1 MGKAD
6 LHLHTSVS
14 DGMYSVARLLEHV
27 EHTLD
32 LDVIAVTDHEDAAGG
47 QRARELAAQRGY
59 RVEVIVGAEV
69 TTRHGHLLALNIET
83 APKSF
88 RSVEATLEAIHEQ
101 GGIAVIPHPFSWLTR
116 SLSER
121 TVARILHRDEPGI
134 TFDAIELANPSPAG
148 RATAARAA
156 RHNRAWRLPVTGS
169 SSSLPVTRRS
179 PGTEGC
185 SSPPSSAGFFSP
197 TRASRG
203 PRASRRPSSRRPSSC
218 PSASPRPRTWPGS
231 RNP

>member
-32 LDVIAVTDHEDAAGG
+32 LDVIAVTDHEDATGG

-69 TTRHGHLLALNIET
+69 TTRHGHHLALNIET

-121 TVARILHRDEPGI
+121 TVARILHRNEAGI
-134 TFDAIELANPSPAG
+134 TFDAIELANPRPG
-148 RATAARAA
+148 GG
-156 RHNRAWRLPVTGS
+156 P
-169 SSSLPVTRRS
+169 PRR
-179 PGTEGC
+179 
-185 SSPPSSAGFFSP
+185 
-197 TRASRG
+197 
-203 PRASRRPSSRRPSSC
+203 PRAPS
-218 PSASPRPRTWPGS
+218 
-231 RNP
+231 